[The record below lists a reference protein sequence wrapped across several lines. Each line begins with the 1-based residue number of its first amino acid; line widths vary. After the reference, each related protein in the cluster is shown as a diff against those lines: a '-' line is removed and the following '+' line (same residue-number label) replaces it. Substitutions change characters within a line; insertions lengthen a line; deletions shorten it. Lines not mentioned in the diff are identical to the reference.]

1 MPLEPR
7 ASWFSPKCVEAQQL
21 TGHLG
26 VKRCFGAGRES
37 GTKSRQTLN
46 TRYDLKIKNNRG
58 QGRPVRRWGISFIV
72 ERETARI
79 TS

>member
-7 ASWFSPKCVEAQQL
+7 ASWFSPKCDKAQHL

-26 VKRCFGAGRES
+26 VKHYFGVGRES

-46 TRYDLKIKNNRG
+46 IRYDLKIIG
-58 QGRPVRRWGISFIV
+58 V
-72 ERETARI
+72 EV
-79 TS
+79 